1 MPGKRSAVRSASKHQ
16 IRSYHFIKFCQLQ
29 QTINDNLLSILKQ
42 FDRPGP
48 RYTSYPTAPVFS
60 PAYTAGEFEHDL
72 IRTNHNSSAPLSLYL
87 HIPFCDTLCYFC
99 GCTTIITR
107 NREKIV
113 EYLVALK
120 KEIDHTA
127 SLISKERKV
136 VQMAW
141 GGGTPSYLTPDE
153 ITALSTYIK
162 DRFSFADD
170 AEISVEID
178 PRELTADHLKAFV
191 AGGANRFSL
200 GIQDFNEEVQQAV
213 NRIQPERLSQNVFRW
228 LRDLGIKSINADLI
242 YGLPMQTID
251 SFRTTL
257 EKIIELSPDRI
268 AAFNFAFVPWIKPHQ
283 KLLHQ
288 DQLPTAEEKLHLL
301 QLTINTLM
309 QAGYEYIGMDHF
321 AKPTDELARE
331 QKRKALHRNFQGYS
345 IKAGADL
352 IGFGMSAISHFGT
365 VYAQNTKELP
375 AYYDAVL
382 NGRFPTILGYA
393 MTPDDEIRKFVIM
406 RLMCDLDLDKRAV
419 ERRFGIVFDEYFSDA
434 LEQLK
439 EFIPLQ
445 LLSIEQDRIVVSD
458 SGRFVLRNIAMCFDA
473 YLQRMMKE
481 KPIFSRT
488 V

>member
-1 MPGKRSAVRSASKHQ
+1 M
-16 IRSYHFIKFCQLQ
+16 I
-29 QTINDNLLSILKQ
+29 DNTLLSILKQ

-48 RYTSYPTAPVFS
+48 RYTSYPTAPVFT
-60 PAYTAGEFEHDL
+60 PAYTAKQFEDDL
-72 IRTNHNSSAPLSLYL
+72 IRTNRESSAPLSLYL

-107 NREKIV
+107 NREKV
-113 EYLVALK
+113 TEYLVALK
-120 KEIDHTA
+120 KEIDHTS
-127 SLISKERKV
+127 SLIHKERKV

-141 GGGTPSYLTPDE
+141 GGGTPSYLSPEE
-153 ITALSTYIK
+153 ITDLSAFIK
-162 DRFSFADD
+162 ERFTFSDD

-178 PRELTADHLKAFV
+178 PRELTVDHLKAFV

-200 GIQDFNEEVQQAV
+200 GIQDFNEDVQHAV
-213 NRIQPERLSQNVFRW
+213 NRIQPEQVSQQVFHW
-228 LRDLGIKSINADLI
+228 LRDLGIRSINADLI
-242 YGLPMQTID
+242 YGLPMQTVD

-257 EKIIELSPDRI
+257 QKVIDLSPDRI
-268 AAFNFAFVPWIKPHQ
+268 AAFNFAFVPWMKPHQ

-288 DQLPTAEEKLHLL
+288 DQLPSAEEKLRLL

-309 QAGYEYIGMDHF
+309 QAGYQYIGMDHF

-352 IGFGMSAISHFGT
+352 FGFGMSAISHFGT
-365 VYAQNTKELP
+365 VYAQNAKYLP
-375 AYYDAVL
+375 AYYEAIHH
-382 NGRFPTILGYA
+382 GRFPTILGYT
-393 MTPDDEIRKFVIM
+393 MTPDDEVRKFVIM
-406 RLMCDLDLDKRAV
+406 RLMCDLELEKRTV
-419 ERRFGIVFDEYFSDA
+419 EQRFGIVFDEYFSDA

-439 EFIPLQ
+439 EFIPIH

>member
-1 MPGKRSAVRSASKHQ
+1 
-16 IRSYHFIKFCQLQ
+16 LQ
-29 QTINDNLLSILKQ
+29 KIINDTILSILKQ

-48 RYTSYPTAPVFS
+48 RYTSYPTAPVFT
-60 PAYTAGEFEHDL
+60 PKYTAQRFEDDL
-72 IRTNHNSSAPLSLYL
+72 ITNNHKTSAPLSLYL

-99 GCTTIITR
+99 GCTTIITK
-107 NREKIV
+107 NREKIS
-113 EYLVALK
+113 EYLIALK

-127 SLISKERKV
+127 SFISRDRNV

-141 GGGTPSYLTPDE
+141 GGGTPSYLTPEE
-153 ITALSTYIK
+153 ILDLSAYIR
-162 DRFSFADD
+162 DRFTFSDD

-178 PRELTADHLKAFV
+178 PRELTFDHLKSFV

-200 GIQDFNEEVQQAV
+200 GIQDFNDDVQKAV
-213 NRIQPERLSQNVFRW
+213 NRIQPEKLSQEVFHW
-228 LRDLGIKSINADLI
+228 LRELGIKSINADLI
-242 YGLPMQTID
+242 YGLPLQTVE

-309 QAGYEYIGMDHF
+309 NAGYEYIGMDHF

-331 QKRKALHRNFQGYS
+331 QKRKTLHRNFQGYS

-352 IGFGMSAISHFGT
+352 FGFGMSSISHFGT
-365 VYAQNTKELP
+365 VYAQNTKDLP
-375 AYYDAVL
+375 AYYDAVQH
-382 NGRFPTILGYA
+382 GRFPTGLGYT
-393 MTPDDEIRKFVIM
+393 MTPDDALRKFVIM
-406 RLMCDLDLDKRAV
+406 RLMCDLELDKRDV
-419 ERRFGIVFDEYFSDA
+419 ERRFGIIFDDYFSDA
-434 LEQLK
+434 LEQLQ

-445 LLSIEQDRIVVSD
+445 LLVLEPDRIVVSD

-473 YLQRMMKE
+473 YLPAMMKE